1 MVSSLHGFAYSLVL
15 FNSKNGRGKSMVYL
29 NLLILSIS
37 LNNFQSWALANKLFQ
52 HKFVL
57 DYIQIPWHFSAMPFL
72 YMFLINYIN
81 IRSKTYNLLKII
93 LPIFIFA
100 IIAQISFV
108 LFYCNKESQKNLDF
122 IYEKYTSIEE
132 IISFIISISLFLY
145 SYYLFYKKENILEK
159 TLSYDNFKWIDTFFK
174 LSSIGYTLWI
184 IALIV
189 KVCLNFK
196 GFIFSYYPLRI
207 YTTVL
212 IYWLGYQGLKQAR
225 IRKERKQI
233 RNKIINNQKNTKRLK
248 KSNEKNILS
257 SRGNISVTEEQY
269 KKHQMYFLKIDLL
282 IKSEKKF
289 LLPRYTL
296 QNLASETEFSQST
309 LSLIINNVSKKTFIE
324 YLNGMRVEQAKEL
337 LTDVNYENYTITAI
351 GLESGFNSKSTFYT
365 VFKKHTGLTP
375 FSFREKSLKSTIN

>member
-1 MVSSLHGFAYSLVL
+1 M
-15 FNSKNGRGKSMVYL
+15 
-29 NLLILSIS
+29 
-37 LNNFQSWALANKLFQ
+37 
-52 HKFVL
+52 
-57 DYIQIPWHFSAMPFL
+57 
-72 YMFLINYIN
+72 
-81 IRSKTYNLLKII
+81 
-93 LPIFIFA
+93 
-100 IIAQISFV
+100 
-108 LFYCNKESQKNLDF
+108 LFYRNKESQKNLDF

>member
-1 MVSSLHGFAYSLVL
+1 M
-15 FNSKNGRGKSMVYL
+15 
-29 NLLILSIS
+29 
-37 LNNFQSWALANKLFQ
+37 
-52 HKFVL
+52 
-57 DYIQIPWHFSAMPFL
+57 
-72 YMFLINYIN
+72 
-81 IRSKTYNLLKII
+81 
-93 LPIFIFA
+93 
-100 IIAQISFV
+100 
-108 LFYCNKESQKNLDF
+108 
-122 IYEKYTSIEE
+122 
-132 IISFIISISLFLY
+132 
-145 SYYLFYKKENILEK
+145 
-159 TLSYDNFKWIDTFFK
+159 
-174 LSSIGYTLWI
+174 
-184 IALIV
+184 IV